1 MFARIS
7 CSLISALCL
16 LLLGCNR
23 DPKAV
28 RDKCIASGNQY
39 FQSGKYKEAAI
50 LYRRALRVDP
60 KFGDAYYRLGRV
72 DLELRHYDE
81 ALKSFQRACDLDPSN
96 EDAAVRLGAIYLGAY
111 INDRESNKWALEEGR
126 TVVERILKKNPKSYE
141 GLRLD
146 ADLSAAANDRDN
158 AIQKLRQANEV
169 KPWQPETITTLM
181 QNLAIAGKRVEAA
194 NLGLEFISHNKTY
207 GPVYDLLYLNYL
219 YGGQPQQAEEIL
231 KTKIAN
237 IPLDGLSRIELA
249 AFYYSR
255 SKRPE
260 MLNALDTLR
269 SDRKTF
275 PQADALIGDF
285 YVRIGDF
292 DSGIQSYREGKK
304 NSPKMNFAYD
314 KRIAETLMVAGRREE
329 ATQLAAR
336 LHKEDPSDVETSAM
350 RAVLLAKGN
359 PQEVQ
364 LAIGELERLV
374 NKDPGN
380 ALLHMSLGRA
390 YQAKGD
396 PDSLARARQHL
407 QTAVLANRN
416 FVPAKQSL
424 AQVELEIGHNREAV
438 RSADEILQVSPA
450 NYQAKITR
458 AAGLTKMGEL
468 GKAHEE
474 LSSILKTRDSAEV
487 RFRLAWVDLASQ
499 RYNEAEA
506 GFQSLMRSGDVR
518 GVIGLART
526 KEAEGQVATGVQIL
540 ERELASNPERDDL
553 RLALAD
559 AEYRSERFEASKTQL
574 EHLLSKNPNEV
585 ETQLRMG
592 DVLNRLGDRQGAIEH
607 LRKAH
612 ELQPANPAAAYGLAL
627 MLDQGGQT
635 DQARVAYEE
644 VLKLDPENVQAL
656 NNLAY
661 IKAED
666 GLDLDQALGLVQR
679 ALQKAPNDP
688 NISDTLGLIYVRK
701 KLTVQAVVLLRG
713 LVARVP
719 DNPAYR
725 LHLAMALYDKG
736 EKAEAK
742 KELEA
747 AQKYK
752 PSPAEMA
759 KIRELVARIG

>member
-1 MFARIS
+1 MFARSFCSVIS
-7 CSLISALCL
+7 ILGL
-16 LLLGCNR
+16 LQIACNR
-23 DPKAV
+23 DPKVV
-28 RDKCIASGNQY
+28 RDKCLASGNQY
-39 FQSGKYKEAAI
+39 FQSGKYKEASI
-50 LYRRALRVDP
+50 LYRRALQMDP
-60 KFGDAYYRLGRV
+60 RSGEAHYWLGRV
-72 DLELRHYDE
+72 DLELHHYDE
-81 ALKSFQRACDLDPSN
+81 ALNSFRRACDLDPSN

-111 INDRESNKWALEEGR
+111 INDHDSNKWALEEGR
-126 TVVERILKKNPKSYE
+126 TVVERILKKNPRSYE

-146 ADLSAAANDRDN
+146 ADLAAAANDRDG
-158 AIQKLRQANEV
+158 AIQKLRDANDI
-169 KPWQPETITTLM
+169 KPWQPETITTLI
-181 QNLAIAGKRVEAA
+181 QNLALAGKRAEATK
-194 NLGLEFISHNKTY
+194 LGLEFISQNKTY

-219 YGGQPQQAEEIL
+219 YGGQPQQAEDIL
-231 KTKIAN
+231 KSKIAN

-255 SKRPE
+255 SRKPD
-260 MLNALDTLR
+260 MIGVLDNLR

-292 DSGIQSYREGKK
+292 DSAIQSYREGQK
-304 NSPKMNFAYD
+304 NLPKMNFAYD
-314 KRIAETLMVAGRREE
+314 KRIAETLMVAGRRDE
-329 ATQLAAR
+329 ATQLVAR
-336 LHKEDPSDVETSAM
+336 LHKENPSDVESSAM

-364 LAIGELERLV
+364 VAIGELEALV

-390 YQAKGD
+390 YEAKGD
-396 PDSLARARQHL
+396 RDSLDRARQHL
-407 QTAVLANRN
+407 QTAVLSNRN
-416 FVPAKQSL
+416 LLPAKQSL
-424 AQVELEIGHNREAV
+424 AEVELEIGHNREAV
-438 RSADEILQVSPA
+438 RYADEILQVSPA

-468 GKAHEE
+468 GKAHDE
-474 LSSILKTRDSAEV
+474 LSGILKTRDSAEV
-487 RFRLAWVDLASQ
+487 RFRLAWVDLASK
-499 RYNEAEA
+499 RYEEATA

-518 GVIGLART
+518 GVIGLARC
-526 KEAEGQVATGVQIL
+526 KEAEGQMAAGIQIL
-540 ERELASNPERDDL
+540 EREVGRNPENDDL
-553 RLALAD
+553 RMALA
-559 AEYRSERFEASKTQL
+559 ETLYRSARFQDSKAQL
-574 EHLLSKNPNEV
+574 ERLLAKNPNAV

-592 DVLNRLGDRQGAIEH
+592 DVLNRLGDKQGAIQH
-607 LRKAH
+607 LRKAR
-612 ELQPANPAAAYGLAL
+612 ELQPSNPGAAYGLAL
-627 MLDQGGQT
+627 MLDQSGQT
-635 DQARVAYEE
+635 DQARVAYED

-679 ALQKAPNDP
+679 ALQKSPNDP

-701 KLTVQAVVLLRG
+701 KLTVQAVVLLQG

-736 EKAEAK
+736 EKAQAK

-752 PSPAEMA
+752 PSAAEMA